1 MLALRIAVRFLTYGR
16 TQTILILVGITI
28 AIAIQIYVGLLI
40 GSLQRTLV
48 DRTLGDS
55 PHITISSDEDVS
67 TIRRWQQ
74 VVHEVEQMKQIM
86 AFSPSATG
94 NAFVETDNS
103 ALPVLLRGFPFAAA
117 DRVYNFSTAIYEGE
131 RYNSRRDVLIGR
143 DLREELEIEVGDKM
157 VLSIPGG
164 GVTTLNV
171 SGFYDLGVA
180 SINKTWI
187 LTHLDTAQAIFDY
200 GDRVTSIEMT
210 VEDIFQADM
219 IADKLDQRLNN
230 SDIVIENWKE
240 QNEELLSGL
249 EGQRIS
255 SSIIQIVIVASVVIA
270 IASVL
275 AISVMQKSREI
286 GILKAMGIDDYNA
299 SLIFLYEGFFL
310 GFVGSLAGLLL
321 GIGLILVFIYFTTSP
336 EGVTLID
343 LYLDYGFIV
352 RSWFIALIAATLAGA
367 IPARKSLQL
376 NPIDV
381 IREG

>member
-1 MLALRIAVRFLTYGR
+1 MLALRIAVRFLTHGR
-16 TQTILILVGITI
+16 TQTILILIGITI

-74 VVHEVEQMKQIM
+74 VVHEVEQMKQIK
-86 AFSPSATG
+86 AFSLSATG
-94 NAFVETDNS
+94 NAFVKTENS
-103 ALPVLLRGFPFAAA
+103 ALPVVLRGFPFAAA
-117 DRVYNFSTAIYEGE
+117 DGVYNFSTAIYEGE

-157 VLSIPGG
+157 VLSIPGD

-187 LTHLDTAQAIFDY
+187 LTYLDTAQAIFDY

-210 VEDIFQADM
+210 VEDIFQADI
-219 IADKLDQRLNN
+219 IADKLEQRLNN
-230 SDIVIENWKE
+230 SDIIIENWKE

-286 GILKAMGIDDYNA
+286 GILKAMGIDDFNA
-299 SLIFLYEGFFL
+299 SLIFLYEGFIL
-310 GFVGSLAGLLL
+310 GFVGSLAGLLF
-321 GIGLILVFIYFTTSP
+321 GIGLIFVFIYFTTSP

-343 LYLDYGFIV
+343 LYLDYGFIL

-367 IPARKSLQL
+367 IPARKSLKL